1 MISKPTTKGMTF
13 VKKSF
18 EALKSE
24 TDVKETQPKVE
35 VKNYEF
41 VGNSMIVEVDYIDVC
56 GVESEETVVG
66 LTFQATDV
74 KKALAAVWRVCEKG
88 NVIQFGDEPA
98 DCFIK
103 NKRTNRKIFM
113 RKKKGS
119 YVLDVEFVI
128 KKGVETI
135 SLGKGEI
142 TVDSAAEESV
152 CPIDWGGA
160 FPLKE
165 PKKHMHFK
173 TASGQDMQHYGERAV
188 TCITQSRPEAKRA
201 QVFPRHP

>member
-1 MISKPTTKGMTF
+1 
-13 VKKSF
+13 
-18 EALKSE
+18 
-24 TDVKETQPKVE
+24 
-35 VKNYEF
+35 
-41 VGNSMIVEVDYIDVC
+41 
-56 GVESEETVVG
+56 

-88 NVIQFGDEPA
+88 NLIQFGDEPE

-103 NKRTNRKIFM
+103 NKKTDRTIFM

-128 KKGVETI
+128 KKDDETV

-152 CPIDWGGA
+152 CPLDWGGA
-160 FPLKE
+160 FALKE
-165 PKKHMHFK
+165 PRKKMNLK
-173 TASGQDMQHYGERAV
+173 TASGQEMQHYGERVV
-188 TCITQSRPEAKRA
+188 TCITHSRPDPKKS
-201 QVFPRHP
+201 QVFHRHP